1 MVTVLEALTKN
12 YKDLLNH
19 NIKTAKIDT
28 EVILAD
34 VLKISRVNL
43 ITKQNTSL
51 NQEQEDLFAK
61 LIKRRKQQEP
71 VAYILNKKEFWNE
84 SYYVDKRVLI
94 PRPETEILIE
104 MLLKKVKDKSKA
116 FQILDLGC
124 GSGCLLIS
132 CLKEFNKSL
141 GLGID
146 ISSLAL
152 EVAKK
157 NIQSHKIN
165 SRAKLLKLDLFK
177 LDIKKKFDFILS
189 NPPYLT
195 SSEYRNLS
203 KDVKDYE
210 PKQALV
216 GGFDGI
222 LYYKK
227 IISFSK
233 SSLKK
238 NGFLALEI
246 GDGQYKEIKKLLTNH
261 SFRIL
266 DKYQLIDGEI
276 RCILASKIE

>member
-1 MVTVLEALTKN
+1 MVTVLEALAKN
-12 YKDLLNH
+12 YQDLLNH
-19 NIKTAKIDT
+19 NIQTAKIDT

-34 VLKISRVNL
+34 VLKISRVSL
-43 ITKQNTSL
+43 ITKQNTVL
-51 NQEQEDLFAK
+51 NQGQEDLFAK
-61 LIKRRKQQEP
+61 FIKRRKQQEP

-84 SYYVDKRVLI
+84 NYYVDKRVLI

-104 MLLKKVKDKSKA
+104 MLLKKVKDKSKV

-124 GSGCLLIS
+124 GTGCLLIS

-246 GDGQYKEIKKLLTNH
+246 GDGQYKKIKKLLTNH
-261 SFRIL
+261 SFRVL

-276 RCILASKIE
+276 RCILASKI

>member
-19 NIKTAKIDT
+19 NIQTAKIDA

-84 SYYVDKRVLI
+84 NYYVDKRVLI

-157 NIQSHKIN
+157 NIQSYKIN

-276 RCILASKIE
+276 RCILAGKI

>member
-104 MLLKKVKDKSKA
+104 MLLKKVKDKSKV

-157 NIQSHKIN
+157 NIQTHKIN

-261 SFRIL
+261 SFRVL

-276 RCILASKIE
+276 RCILASKI

>member
-19 NIKTAKIDT
+19 NIQTAKIDT

-43 ITKQNTSL
+43 ITKQNTVL
-51 NQEQEDLFAK
+51 NQGQEDLFAK

-84 SYYVDKRVLI
+84 NYYVDKRVLI

-104 MLLKKVKDKSKA
+104 MLLKKVKDKSKV

-261 SFRIL
+261 SFRVL

-276 RCILASKIE
+276 RCILASKI

>member
-19 NIKTAKIDT
+19 NIQTAKIDT

-84 SYYVDKRVLI
+84 NYYVDKRVLI

-104 MLLKKVKDKSKA
+104 MLLKKVKDKSKV

-261 SFRIL
+261 SFRVL

>member
-157 NIQSHKIN
+157 NIQSYKIN

-276 RCILASKIE
+276 RCILASKI

>member
-19 NIKTAKIDT
+19 SIQTAKIDA

-43 ITKQNTSL
+43 ITKQNTVL
-51 NQEQEDLFAK
+51 NQGQEDLFAK
-61 LIKRRKQQEP
+61 FIKRRKQQEP

-84 SYYVDKRVLI
+84 NYYVDKRVLI

-104 MLLKKVKDKSKA
+104 MLLKKVKDKSKV

-157 NIQSHKIN
+157 NIQTHKIN

-276 RCILASKIE
+276 RCILASKI

>member
-19 NIKTAKIDT
+19 SIQTAKIDA

-43 ITKQNTSL
+43 ITKQNTVL
-51 NQEQEDLFAK
+51 DQEQEDLFAK

-84 SYYVDKRVLI
+84 NYYVDKRVLI

-104 MLLKKVKDKSKA
+104 MLLKKVKDKSKV

-157 NIQSHKIN
+157 NIQSHKIS

-246 GDGQYKEIKKLLTNH
+246 GDGQYKEIKKFLTNH

-276 RCILASKIE
+276 RCILASKI

>member
-19 NIKTAKIDT
+19 SIQTAKIDA

-51 NQEQEDLFAK
+51 DQEQEDLFAK

-84 SYYVDKRVLI
+84 NYYVDKRVLI

-104 MLLKKVKDKSKA
+104 MLLKKVKDKSKV

-157 NIQSHKIN
+157 NIQTHKIN

-261 SFRIL
+261 SFRVL

>member
-19 NIKTAKIDT
+19 SIQTAKIDA

-43 ITKQNTSL
+43 ITKQNTVL
-51 NQEQEDLFAK
+51 NQGQEDLFAK

-84 SYYVDKRVLI
+84 DYYVDKRVLI

-104 MLLKKVKDKSKA
+104 MLLKKVKDKSKV

-276 RCILASKIE
+276 RCILASKI

>member
-61 LIKRRKQQEP
+61 LIKRRRKQQEP

-157 NIQSHKIN
+157 NIQSYKIN

-261 SFRIL
+261 SFRVL

-276 RCILASKIE
+276 RCILASKI

>member
-12 YKDLLNH
+12 YQDLLNH
-19 NIKTAKIDT
+19 NIQTAKIDT

-43 ITKQNTSL
+43 ITKQNTVL
-51 NQEQEDLFAK
+51 NQGQEDLFAK
-61 LIKRRKQQEP
+61 FIKRRKQQEP

-84 SYYVDKRVLI
+84 NYYVDKRVLI

-104 MLLKKVKDKSKA
+104 MLLKKVKDKSKV

-276 RCILASKIE
+276 RCILASKI

>member
-19 NIKTAKIDT
+19 SIQTAKIDA

-84 SYYVDKRVLI
+84 NYYVDKRVLI

-104 MLLKKVKDKSKA
+104 MLLKKVKDKSKV

-261 SFRIL
+261 SFRVL
-266 DKYQLIDGEI
+266 NKYQLIDGEI
-276 RCILASKIE
+276 RCILASKI

>member
-12 YKDLLNH
+12 YQDLLNH
-19 NIKTAKIDT
+19 SIQTAKIDA

-43 ITKQNTSL
+43 ITKQNTVL
-51 NQEQEDLFAK
+51 NQRQEDLFAK
-61 LIKRRKQQEP
+61 FIKRRKQQEP

-84 SYYVDKRVLI
+84 NYYVDKRVLI

-157 NIQSHKIN
+157 NIQSYKIN

-233 SSLKK
+233 SCLKK

-276 RCILASKIE
+276 RCILASKI

>member
-12 YKDLLNH
+12 YQDLLNH
-19 NIKTAKIDT
+19 NIQTAKIDA

-43 ITKQNTSL
+43 ITKQNTVL
-51 NQEQEDLFAK
+51 NQGQEDLFAK

-84 SYYVDKRVLI
+84 NYYVDKRVLI

-104 MLLKKVKDKSKA
+104 MLLKKVKDKSKV

-157 NIQSHKIN
+157 NIQTHKIN

-276 RCILASKIE
+276 RCILASKI

>member
-1 MVTVLEALTKN
+1 MVTVLEALAKN
-12 YKDLLNH
+12 YQDLLNH
-19 NIKTAKIDT
+19 NIQTAKIDT

-34 VLKISRVNL
+34 VLKISRVSL
-43 ITKQNTSL
+43 ITKQNTVL
-51 NQEQEDLFAK
+51 NQGQEDLFAK
-61 LIKRRKQQEP
+61 FIKRRKQQEP

-84 SYYVDKRVLI
+84 NYYVDKRVLI

-104 MLLKKVKDKSKA
+104 MLLKKVKDKSKV

-261 SFRIL
+261 SFRVL

-276 RCILASKIE
+276 RCILASKI

>member
-12 YKDLLNH
+12 YQDLLNH
-19 NIKTAKIDT
+19 NIQTAKIDT

-84 SYYVDKRVLI
+84 NYYVDKRVLI

-104 MLLKKVKDKSKA
+104 MLLKKVKDKSKV

-233 SSLKK
+233 SCLKK

-276 RCILASKIE
+276 RCILASKI

>member
-12 YKDLLNH
+12 YQDLLNH
-19 NIKTAKIDT
+19 NIQTAKIDT

-43 ITKQNTSL
+43 ITKQNTVL
-51 NQEQEDLFAK
+51 NQGQEDLFAK
-61 LIKRRKQQEP
+61 FIKRRKQQEP

-84 SYYVDKRVLI
+84 NYYVDKRVLI

-104 MLLKKVKDKSKA
+104 MLLKKVKDKSKV

-157 NIQSHKIN
+157 NIQTHKIN

-261 SFRIL
+261 SFRVL

-276 RCILASKIE
+276 RCILASKI

>member
-12 YKDLLNH
+12 YQDLLNH
-19 NIKTAKIDT
+19 NIQTAKIDA

-84 SYYVDKRVLI
+84 NYYVDKRVLI

-104 MLLKKVKDKSKA
+104 MLLKKVKDKSKV

-157 NIQSHKIN
+157 NIQTHKIN

-246 GDGQYKEIKKLLTNH
+246 GNGQYKEIKKLLTNH
-261 SFRIL
+261 SFRVL

-276 RCILASKIE
+276 RCILASKI

>member
-19 NIKTAKIDT
+19 NIQTAKIDA

-43 ITKQNTSL
+43 ITKQNTVL
-51 NQEQEDLFAK
+51 NQGQEDLFAK

-84 SYYVDKRVLI
+84 NYYVDKRVLI

-104 MLLKKVKDKSKA
+104 MLLKKVKDKSKV

-157 NIQSHKIN
+157 NIQTHKIN

-276 RCILASKIE
+276 RCILASKI

>member
-19 NIKTAKIDT
+19 SIQTAKIDA

-43 ITKQNTSL
+43 ITKQNTVL
-51 NQEQEDLFAK
+51 DQEQEDLFAK

-84 SYYVDKRVLI
+84 NYYVDKRVLI

-104 MLLKKVKDKSKA
+104 MLLKKVKDKSKV

-157 NIQSHKIN
+157 NIQTHKIN

-261 SFRIL
+261 SFRVL

-276 RCILASKIE
+276 RCILASKI

>member
-12 YKDLLNH
+12 YQDLLNH
-19 NIKTAKIDT
+19 SIQTAKIDA

-84 SYYVDKRVLI
+84 NYYVDKRVLI

-104 MLLKKVKDKSKA
+104 MLLKKVKDKSKV

-157 NIQSHKIN
+157 NIQTHKIN

-261 SFRIL
+261 SFRVL

-276 RCILASKIE
+276 RCILASKI

>member
-157 NIQSHKIN
+157 NIQTHKIN

-261 SFRIL
+261 SFRVL

-276 RCILASKIE
+276 RCILASKI

>member
-19 NIKTAKIDT
+19 SIQTAKIDA

-34 VLKISRVNL
+34 ILKISRVNL
-43 ITKQNTSL
+43 ITKQNTVL
-51 NQEQEDLFAK
+51 DQEQEDLFAK
-61 LIKRRKQQEP
+61 LIKRRRQQEP

-84 SYYVDKRVLI
+84 NYYVDKRVLI

-104 MLLKKVKDKSKA
+104 MLLKKVKDKSKV

-157 NIQSHKIN
+157 NIQSHKIS

-276 RCILASKIE
+276 RCILASKI

>member
-19 NIKTAKIDT
+19 NIQTAKIDT

-84 SYYVDKRVLI
+84 NYYVDKRVLI

-104 MLLKKVKDKSKA
+104 MLLKKVKDKSKV

-157 NIQSHKIN
+157 NIQTHKIN

-276 RCILASKIE
+276 RCILASKI

>member
-19 NIKTAKIDT
+19 NIQTAKIDA

-43 ITKQNTSL
+43 ITKQNTVL
-51 NQEQEDLFAK
+51 DQEQEDLFAK

-261 SFRIL
+261 SFRVL

-276 RCILASKIE
+276 RCILASKI

>member
-12 YKDLLNH
+12 YQDLLNH
-19 NIKTAKIDT
+19 SIQTAKIDA

-84 SYYVDKRVLI
+84 NYYVDKRVLI

-104 MLLKKVKDKSKA
+104 MLLKKVKDKSKV

-157 NIQSHKIN
+157 NIQSYKIN

-261 SFRIL
+261 SFRVL

-276 RCILASKIE
+276 RCILASKI

>member
-19 NIKTAKIDT
+19 SIQTAKIDA

-84 SYYVDKRVLI
+84 NYYVDKRVLI

-104 MLLKKVKDKSKA
+104 MLLKKVKDKSKV

-157 NIQSHKIN
+157 NIQTHKIN

-261 SFRIL
+261 SFRVL

-276 RCILASKIE
+276 RCILASKI

>member
-19 NIKTAKIDT
+19 NIQTAKIDA

-104 MLLKKVKDKSKA
+104 MLLKKVKDKSKV

-157 NIQSHKIN
+157 NIQSYKIN

-233 SSLKK
+233 LSLKK

-261 SFRIL
+261 SFRVL

-276 RCILASKIE
+276 RCILASKI

>member
-19 NIKTAKIDT
+19 SIQTAKIDA

-84 SYYVDKRVLI
+84 NYYVDKRVLI

-104 MLLKKVKDKSKA
+104 MLLKKVKDKSKV

-157 NIQSHKIN
+157 NIQTHKIN

-276 RCILASKIE
+276 RCILASKI

>member
-19 NIKTAKIDT
+19 SIQTAKIDA

-43 ITKQNTSL
+43 ITKQNTVL
-51 NQEQEDLFAK
+51 NQGQEDLFAK

-84 SYYVDKRVLI
+84 NYYVDKRVLI

-104 MLLKKVKDKSKA
+104 MLLKKVKDKSKV

-261 SFRIL
+261 SFRVL

-276 RCILASKIE
+276 RCILASKI

>member
-19 NIKTAKIDT
+19 SIQTAKIDA

-43 ITKQNTSL
+43 ITNQNTVL
-51 NQEQEDLFAK
+51 DQEQEDLFAK
-61 LIKRRKQQEP
+61 LIKRRRQQEP

-84 SYYVDKRVLI
+84 NYYVDKRVLI

-104 MLLKKVKDKSKA
+104 MLLKKVKDKSKV

-276 RCILASKIE
+276 RCILASKI

>member
-1 MVTVLEALTKN
+1 MGTVLEALTKN
-12 YKDLLNH
+12 YQDLLNH
-19 NIKTAKIDT
+19 NIQTAKIDA

-43 ITKQNTSL
+43 ITKQNTVL
-51 NQEQEDLFAK
+51 NQGQEDLFAK
-61 LIKRRKQQEP
+61 FIKRRKQQEP

-84 SYYVDKRVLI
+84 NYYVDKRVLI

-104 MLLKKVKDKSKA
+104 MLLKKVKDKSKV

-157 NIQSHKIN
+157 NIQTHKIN

-276 RCILASKIE
+276 RCILASKTE

>member
-43 ITKQNTSL
+43 ITKQNISL

-84 SYYVDKRVLI
+84 NYYVDKRVLI

-104 MLLKKVKDKSKA
+104 MLLKKVKDKSKV

-157 NIQSHKIN
+157 NIQTHKIN

-261 SFRIL
+261 SFRVL

-276 RCILASKIE
+276 RCILASKI

>member
-19 NIKTAKIDT
+19 SIQTAKIDA

-43 ITKQNTSL
+43 ITKQNTVL
-51 NQEQEDLFAK
+51 NQGQEDLFAK

-84 SYYVDKRVLI
+84 NYYVDKRVLI

-104 MLLKKVKDKSKA
+104 MLLKKVKDKSKV

-157 NIQSHKIN
+157 NIQTHKIN

-261 SFRIL
+261 SFRVL

-276 RCILASKIE
+276 RCILASKI

>member
-19 NIKTAKIDT
+19 NIQTAKIDA

-43 ITKQNTSL
+43 ITKQNTVL
-51 NQEQEDLFAK
+51 DQEQEDLFAK

-157 NIQSHKIN
+157 NIQSYKIN

-261 SFRIL
+261 SFRVL

-276 RCILASKIE
+276 RCILASKI

>member
-157 NIQSHKIN
+157 NIQSYKIN

-261 SFRIL
+261 SFRVL

-276 RCILASKIE
+276 RCILASKI

>member
-1 MVTVLEALTKN
+1 MGTVLEALTKN
-12 YKDLLNH
+12 YQDLLNH
-19 NIKTAKIDT
+19 NIQTAKIDT

-43 ITKQNTSL
+43 ITKQNTVL
-51 NQEQEDLFAK
+51 NQGQEDLFAK
-61 LIKRRKQQEP
+61 FIKRRKQQEP

-84 SYYVDKRVLI
+84 NYYVDKRVLI

-104 MLLKKVKDKSKA
+104 MLLKKVKDKSKV

-261 SFRIL
+261 SFRVL

-276 RCILASKIE
+276 RCILASKI